1 MIEDYE
7 NGFTPNPDIICNR
20 EIKFGLF
27 LDKCLGSMFNA
38 KWFATGHYVQVD
50 HIHDRVKLLR
60 GVDSTKDQSY
70 FLSAVPEEKLKWAI
84 FPVGKLYK
92 TQVKS
97 IASNANLITANKQ
110 ESMGVC
116 FIGKKKKFAEFL
128 KQYLVTKPGDIKTI
142 DGRIIGQHCGLFAYT
157 IGQCAHIN
165 YGTNRWFVL
174 KRNTKDNTLIVVPES
189 NNPLLFSRSL
199 VAKNWTWYF
208 PPEKIKNDIKLL
220 AQIRYHQSPVSCTVI
235 SRSNGR
241 YFVEFETPQR
251 AIAPG
256 QVVVIWDNNWCL
268 GSGVIEYAL

>member
-1 MIEDYE
+1 MNICFTLMI
-7 NGFTPNPDIICNR
+7 
-20 EIKFGLF
+20 
-27 LDKCLGSMFNA
+27 
-38 KWFATGHYVQVD
+38 
-50 HIHDRVKLLR
+50 
-60 GVDSTKDQSY
+60 
-70 FLSAVPEEKLKWAI
+70 
-84 FPVGKLYK
+84 
-92 TQVKS
+92 
-97 IASNANLITANKQ
+97 NL
-110 ESMGVC
+110 
-116 FIGKKKKFAEFL
+116 
-128 KQYLVTKPGDIKTI
+128 QYLLNI
-142 DGRIIGQHCGLFAYT
+142 DCLFFFLY
-157 IGQCAHIN
+157 
-165 YGTNRWFVL
+165 R
-174 KRNTKDNTLIVVPES
+174 

>member
-1 MIEDYE
+1 GYSVEGVYMRNWDTTDESGVCTSDQDWRDVQAVCKQLDIPCRHVDFTKEYWVKVFTKMIEDYE

-142 DGRIIGQHCGLFAYT
+142 DGRII
-157 IGQCAHIN
+157 
-165 YGTNRWFVL
+165 
-174 KRNTKDNTLIVVPES
+174 
-189 NNPLLFSRSL
+189 
-199 VAKNWTWYF
+199 
-208 PPEKIKNDIKLL
+208 
-220 AQIRYHQSPVSCTVI
+220 AQIRYRQSPVSCTVI